1 MRVLLT
7 LSTTSTSILARRQ
20 QHELA
25 NTTNV
30 RIERNLNLVSESVK
44 LVQACDHIENITKQT
59 VQFQQ
64 LKDISVLCAR

>member
-7 LSTTSTSILARRQ
+7 LGTTSTSILARRQ
-20 QHELA
+20 QRELA

-30 RIERNLNLVSESVK
+30 RIERNLNLVSESVE

-59 VQFQQ
+59 VQFQH